1 MTIKAICYFCGT
13 MSCFSGLVLYGRE
26 VKTDG
31 SIISGAV
38 LIVVGVILLLFSYT
52 NDNGGF

>member
-1 MTIKAICYFCGT
+1 MDIMTLKTICYACGT
-13 MSCFSGLVLYGRE
+13 MSCFAGLVLYARE

-38 LIVVGVILLLFSYT
+38 LIVVGVILLLASYT
-52 NDNGGF
+52 E